1 MARRSGTATIS
12 EVAAHAGVSPATVSR
27 VMNGIFVGEPA
38 VAERVRASAREL
50 AYEPNHL
57 ARSLALG
64 QTKAVAFLV
73 PDLANPTFQEVLSGF
88 SKTAAK
94 DGYRA
99 LVADSAESPGD
110 EELLATEIRRRT
122 DAIVL
127 CAPRMPEA
135 DLLRLAETLGP
146 LVVINRPSALI
157 SAPSL
162 SVDYQ
167 SGIQGLAR
175 HLHALGHRRFALV
188 LGPEQSVS
196 TAQRQRGFEEFRRA
210 VDDIEVTSVQAGAGL
225 EDGLDAASAV
235 RATGATAALAF
246 NDLVAIGL
254 INGLADL
261 GVRVPQD
268 ISVTGFDDIPFAR
281 FCAPPLTTAS
291 VPHQE
296 LGVEAWQRLR
306 SLIHDER
313 PSHNLVFQPRVE
325 VRASTGAAPA

>member
-27 VMNGIFVGEPA
+27 VMNGIFLGEPA

-50 AYEPNHL
+50 SYEPSHL

-64 QTKAVAFLV
+64 RTKAVAFLV

-99 LVADSAESPGD
+99 LVADSAESPED

-135 DLLRLAETLGP
+135 DLRRLSETLQP

-167 SGIQGLAR
+167 AGIQDLAR
-175 HLHALGHRRFALV
+175 HLYELGHRRFALV
-188 LGPEQSVS
+188 LGPERSVS
-196 TAQRQRGFEEFRRA
+196 TAQRLRGIEEFSRA
-210 VDDIEVTSVQAGAGL
+210 AGDVQVTNVQAGASL
-225 EDGLDAASAV
+225 EDGLDAAPAV
-235 RATGATAALAF
+235 RDTGATAALAF

-254 INGLADL
+254 VNGLADL
-261 GVRVPQD
+261 GVRVPED
-268 ISVTGFDDIPFAR
+268 VSVTGFDDIPFAR

-291 VPHQE
+291 VPHRD

-306 SLIHDER
+306 ALIRDER
-313 PSHNLVFQPRVE
+313 PAHNLVFQPRVE
-325 VRASTGAAPA
+325 VRGSTAAAAD